1 MMWIQVNFTTNIA
14 GSGFDYY
21 NLLGSFMWGD
31 FVDSC
36 KAGKDV
42 RNGVSSDDK
51 LTREAARSSK
61 NDNAEVSC
69 GSDEEQKVRQTRLR
83 L

>member
-1 MMWIQVNFTTNIA
+1 
-14 GSGFDYY
+14 
-21 NLLGSFMWGD
+21 MWGD

-51 LTREAARSSK
+51 DTREAARSSK

-83 L
+83 LYAILRLYGHVKLKRRY